1 MKLKFQHQT
10 RAVPASWSSTIK
22 IKKRFKFEIDQKLG
36 LARQQNLSRFP
47 ALKAPGHHLSTK
59 AKHHRYQGSF

>member
-22 IKKRFKFEIDQKLG
+22 IKKRFKFEIDRKLG

-47 ALKAPGHHLSTK
+47 ALLLTENESEKGKS
-59 AKHHRYQGSF
+59 GNIW